1 MKYISIEKM
10 RGGFNMNEDKES
22 QHLKTNLM
30 KYPVER
36 GGIGFSVTKKE
47 VIKSRGLKAME
58 QQVDM
63 QMAKIREQIEL
74 LAKQVEELQKRK
86 ELSFQIYQAD
96 NSFEPL
102 VGKAYYLYKKG
113 DESRFL
119 SMIAPGEWG
128 KREND
133 NVFLA
138 KVELLADRTWNIV
151 D

>member
-1 MKYISIEKM
+1 
-10 RGGFNMNEDKES
+10 MNENKENEE
-22 QHLKTNLM
+22 LKTNLM

-36 GGIGFSVTKKE
+36 GGMAFSVTKKE
-47 VIKSRGLKAME
+47 VIKSRGLMAME

-63 QMAKIREQIEL
+63 QMAKIKEQIEL
-74 LAKQVEELQKRK
+74 LARQVEELQKRK
-86 ELSFQIYQAD
+86 ELSFQIYQAES
-96 NSFEPL
+96 SFEPL
-102 VGKAYYLYKKG
+102 VGKYYYLYKKG

-128 KREND
+128 RRETE

>member
-1 MKYISIEKM
+1 
-10 RGGFNMNEDKES
+10 MNENKES
-22 QHLKTNLM
+22 GDIKANLM

-36 GGIGFSVTKKE
+36 GGLAFSVTKKE

-63 QMAKIREQIEL
+63 QMAKIKEQIEL
-74 LAKQVEELQKRK
+74 LARQVEELQKRK
-86 ELSFQIYQAD
+86 ELSFQIYQAES
-96 NSFEPL
+96 SFEPL
-102 VGKAYYLYKKG
+102 VGKNYYLYKKG

-128 KREND
+128 RRETE

>member
-63 QMAKIREQIEL
+63 H
-74 LAKQVEELQKRK
+74 
-86 ELSFQIYQAD
+86 
-96 NSFEPL
+96 
-102 VGKAYYLYKKG
+102 
-113 DESRFL
+113 
-119 SMIAPGEWG
+119 
-128 KREND
+128 
-133 NVFLA
+133 
-138 KVELLADRTWNIV
+138 
-151 D
+151 

>member
-1 MKYISIEKM
+1 M
-10 RGGFNMNEDKES
+10 
-22 QHLKTNLM
+22 
-30 KYPVER
+30 
-36 GGIGFSVTKKE
+36 
-47 VIKSRGLKAME
+47 AME

-63 QMAKIREQIEL
+63 QMAKIKEQIAL

-86 ELSFQIYQAD
+86 ELSFQIYQAE

-102 VGKAYYLYKKG
+102 VGSVDYLYKKG

-119 SMIAPGEWG
+119 SMISPEEWG
-128 KREND
+128 SRDTD

>member
-1 MKYISIEKM
+1 
-10 RGGFNMNEDKES
+10 MNENKES
-22 QHLKTNLM
+22 EVLKTNLM

-36 GGIGFSVTKKE
+36 GGMAFSVTKKE
-47 VIKSRGLKAME
+47 VIKSRGLMAME

-63 QMAKIREQIEL
+63 QMAKIKEQIAL

-86 ELSFQIYQAD
+86 ELSFQIYQAE

-102 VGKAYYLYKKG
+102 VGSVYYLYKKG

-119 SMIAPGEWG
+119 SMISPKEWG
-128 KREND
+128 RRDTD

>member
-1 MKYISIEKM
+1 MVRVQVSNRTTGDHFKCQA
-10 RGGFNMNEDKES
+10 G
-22 QHLKTNLM
+22 Q
-30 KYPVER
+30 
-36 GGIGFSVTKKE
+36 SV
-47 VIKSRGLKAME
+47 LKAME

-63 QMAKIREQIEL
+63 QMAKIKEQIEL
-74 LAKQVEELQKRK
+74 LARQVEELQKRK
-86 ELSFQIYQAD
+86 ELSFQIYQAES
-96 NSFEPL
+96 SFEPL
-102 VGKAYYLYKKG
+102 VGKNYYLYKKG

-128 KREND
+128 RRETE